1 MCLLTQ
7 QNGKFLF
14 QKFLNNF
21 YGQELKSVEKQE
33 TSGILFIPKALRIKL
48 QLFLRN
54 ICLKAFEIPDEKYV
68 QNNWPCVII
77 SDVEMCELHYF

>member
-48 QLFLRN
+48 RLFLRN

-77 SDVEMCELHYF
+77 SDVEICELHYF